1 MSLRSRIALVILLLP
16 APLGCA
22 KPWLNAV
29 KPQPTANALKQDEST
44 SPQTT
49 EGERILALFAASGE
63 PVAFRNPP
71 LPPGAVDPLANATH
85 LYSRAR
91 SKNPRSSAMDIE
103 VWLLDSAGRPLHA
116 NHPTAINAAF
126 AEVYGWNPET
136 WESELKAKK
145 VPDVQREKTLRDRS
159 DFFWEPLAQNL
170 ASELFGS
177 PEYKGTSQPVPDAKV
192 ILVRTT
198 IPGERDLLYSV
209 SRRISMAFHRDD
221 MTRPELALEVFV
233 PRAMRL
239 PTLPPVG

>member
-103 VWLLDSAGRPLHA
+103 VWLLESAGRPLHA
-116 NHPTAINAAF
+116 NHATAQCRLCRGLRMEPRDLGKRTQGQKSARRPARKNPARSIGLVLGASR
-126 AEVYGWNPET
+126 AESRIG
-136 WESELKAKK
+136 
-145 VPDVQREKTLRDRS
+145 TLR
-159 DFFWEPLAQNL
+159 
-170 ASELFGS
+170 
-177 PEYKGTSQPVPDAKV
+177 
-192 ILVRTT
+192 I
-198 IPGERDLLYSV
+198 
-209 SRRISMAFHRDD
+209 SRI
-221 MTRPELALEVFV
+221 
-233 PRAMRL
+233 
-239 PTLPPVG
+239 